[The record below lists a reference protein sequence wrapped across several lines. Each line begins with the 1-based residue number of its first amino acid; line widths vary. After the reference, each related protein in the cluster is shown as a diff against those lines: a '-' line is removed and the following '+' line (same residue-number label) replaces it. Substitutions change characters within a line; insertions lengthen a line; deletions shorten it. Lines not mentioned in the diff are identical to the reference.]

1 MLGIGLSSCCL
12 TLLLT
17 IIQLYRGG
25 QFLLLEE
32 TGVPEKTIRNQ
43 TIYLYKVIL
52 CTRQG
57 PSWPLLYGKLDLQL
71 LLQSEPITT
80 DVVSSNLDQEEVYN
94 IM

>member
-57 PSWPLLYGKLDLQL
+57 PSWRYCMVSWTYNYLCNQSLSPLML
-71 LLQSEPITT
+71 
-80 DVVSSNLDQEEVYN
+80 
-94 IM
+94 